1 HAQWRADYIPLGRI
15 LEGEIANEL
24 AARKCFLQGCDYE
37 GHPVLVVWAARHD
50 MGNRSLD
57 ETKRFIC
64 YCLDNTIAASDLR
77 VNSGGQIKCLFDLSG
92 LRTRN
97 LDVKALQAIFELL
110 QSHYPERLN
119 ALWFLNAPLI
129 FWGVWRLVRP
139 FIRTDE
145 TRNKIAFL
153 SGRDRVEALR
163 STIPPSVLPEV
174 YGGEAP
180 LVPLEDA
187 AL

>member
-1 HAQWRADYIPLGRI
+1 MQVTWLFQ
-15 LEGEIANEL
+15 GEIANEL

-92 LRTRN
+92 LANTPSHC
-97 LDVKALQAIFELL
+97 LYAVPGLIEIEL
-110 QSHYPERLN
+110 
-119 ALWFLNAPLI
+119 
-129 FWGVWRLVRP
+129 
-139 FIRTDE
+139 
-145 TRNKIAFL
+145 
-153 SGRDRVEALR
+153 
-163 STIPPSVLPEV
+163 
-174 YGGEAP
+174 
-180 LVPLEDA
+180 
-187 AL
+187 

>member
-1 HAQWRADYIPLGRI
+1 
-15 LEGEIANEL
+15 
-24 AARKCFLQGCDYE
+24 
-37 GHPVLVVWAARHD
+37 
-50 MGNRSLD
+50 M
-57 ETKRFIC
+57 
-64 YCLDNTIAASDLR
+64 
-77 VNSGGQIKCLFDLSG
+77 
-92 LRTRN
+92 
-97 LDVKALQAIFELL
+97 
-110 QSHYPERLN
+110 
-119 ALWFLNAPLI
+119 
-129 FWGVWRLVRP
+129 RP

-187 AL
+187 ALQRLSIQSAAAANTAGGSAAAAAAGTGPGKGSRLSSATRAVSRWSGATWALLKKPAHVRTNDLNTRCVPDLTSLV